1 MRSIR
6 GTALAPIAIA
16 LSSRRAAGRIVARM
30 KLPEFHLR
38 TSCLVV
44 GGGPA
49 GYGAA
54 LAASEG
60 GCAVVLA
67 ERHGFVGGMGAAAG
81 LSCYINHRGGAGAD
95 LSDGVYR
102 GLLQALRAHDA
113 TYHDDYSQ
121 ADFFE
126 PEWCKTV
133 MEQKLFAAGARVL
146 YHALFESV
154 ERRADGWR
162 VVFLCKGARL
172 TVDCDYLI
180 DTTGDADV
188 CASAGVSVTH
198 GRRSDGK
205 AQPMTMVVQLGG
217 FDPAAWA
224 RAGGRM
230 AGGGNH
236 VMACECLVPEIAAAR
251 AAGEWTIPRTEIAMF
266 WSMPSDPTH
275 ITINGTRI
283 NGFSA
288 CNPLDVTAAEIEG
301 RRQAQEMLRFF
312 RRRVPGG
319 EDVYLLQT
327 GPQVGVR
334 ESRRIE
340 GRAVLSEDDVRAGRQ
355 PASAVVRCS
364 YPIDV
369 HQPDGDG
376 TQFERVKEIRAY
388 GIPWECLLPIG
399 ADNLAAAGR
408 CISATH
414 EAAGSFRI
422 MPTCMGLGEAAG
434 TAVALAAAESAL
446 LHTIDATR
454 IRAAMDERRGKVMA
468 AASCSV

>member
-1 MRSIR
+1 
-6 GTALAPIAIA
+6 
-16 LSSRRAAGRIVARM
+16 M
-30 KLPEFHLR
+30 KIPQLDLR

-60 GCAVVLA
+60 GCAVILA
-67 ERHGFVGGMGAAAG
+67 ERHGFLGGMGASAG
-81 LSCYINHRGGAGAD
+81 LSCYLNHHSAGRD

-102 GLLQALRAHDA
+102 GLLQALRGHGA

-126 PEWCKTV
+126 PEWCKAI
-133 MEQKLFAAGARVL
+133 MERQLMAAGARVL
-146 YHALFESV
+146 YHCLFESA
-154 ERRADGWR
+154 EPHDGGWK
-162 VVFLCKGARL
+162 VFFLCKGARL
-172 TVDCDYLI
+172 AVQCDYLV

-188 CASAGVSVTH
+188 CTSAGVAVTH
-198 GRRSDGK
+198 GRRGDGK

-230 AGGGNH
+230 VGGGSFA
-236 VMACECLVPEIAAAR
+236 MEGDCFAAEILKAR
-251 AAGEWTIPRTEIAMF
+251 AAGRWNIPRTEIAMF
-266 WSMPSDPTH
+266 WSMPADPTR
-275 ITINGTRI
+275 IAINGTRI
-283 NGFSA
+283 NGLSA

-301 RRQAQEMLRFF
+301 RRQARDILYLFKNY
-312 RRRVPGG
+312 VPGG
-319 EDVYLLQT
+319 ANVHLLQT

-334 ESRRIE
+334 ESRRIV
-340 GRAVLSEDDVRAGRQ
+340 GRAVLTEDDVRAGLH
-355 PASAVVRCS
+355 PASAVVTCA

-369 HQPDGDG
+369 HHPDGEG
-376 TQFERVKEIRAY
+376 TQFEKTAKGHSY
-388 GIPWECLLPIG
+388 GIPWGCLLPEST
-399 ADNLAAAGR
+399 DTLVAAGR

-414 EAAGSFRI
+414 EAAGSFRV

-434 TAVALAAAESAL
+434 TAVALAAPKKTPLPEIEAAL
-446 LHTIDATR
+446 
-454 IRAAMDERRGKVMA
+454 IREAMDARKDRMLVGA
-468 AASCSV
+468 